1 MPFEIHE
8 WLRRLFMAAEG
19 KSCKTCVNY
28 DGRFGNDTCFECLC
42 NMKAN
47 GYESIGKYI
56 RTECAA

>member
-28 DGRFGNDTCFECLC
+28 DGRFGNDTCFKCLC
-42 NMKAN
+42 NMRAN
-47 GYESIGKYI
+47 GYE
-56 RTECAA
+56 RRNT